1 MSLVI
6 ERLQMSY
13 STPNLKNNCTGG
25 EATAD
30 DSAAVDD
37 EYVMPCAE
45 AMLAGTLA
53 LMTGHARCGCAQHRD
68 MMGSKAAHNL
78 AQLAQHPAMSEGFR
92 AVAIKLHM
100 QWVELIQAERSHQHQ
115 AAHAPTGAPMQAA
128 ADAAARTYLSKAEQ
142 SRALWHTTPEVIQ

>member
-1 MSLVI
+1 
-6 ERLQMSY
+6 MSY
-13 STPNLKNNCTGG
+13 STPNDTH
-25 EATAD
+25 
-30 DSAAVDD
+30 DSVHNDSDAVDD
-37 EYVMPCAE
+37 EYTMPCAE

-53 LMTGHARCGCAQHRD
+53 LMTGHARCGCVQHRD

-100 QWVELIQAERSHQHQ
+100 QWVELIQAERVHQHQ
-115 AAHAPTGAPMQAA
+115 AAHAPTGAPMQVA

-142 SRALWHTTPEVIQ
+142 SRAEMSRALWHTTPEVIQ